1 MRLLILS
8 ALGLIIGSAASA
20 ALAGNPHCGYV
31 AKSYAAPYKAPVYQA
46 PYVAPA
52 YVPPTVVVVPV
63 PYAYEKPVALQGH
76 TYFSYSKAA
85 EPYIPLDAALY
96 FDKGVRL
103 QEQTLSVI
111 QAGREAF
118 ESSLQAKVQADKEVA
133 EAHIAANGMAA
144 FAKEFFAGQARLKE
158 LSLLKSEGSGVLRLT
173 APSTATAVL
182 KTSCVKCHEKY
193 GDWESLDYETQR
205 KIFSRVNHPDPEKR
219 MPRAG
224 DGKEEGEP
232 LSDDAKLLLFP
243 VK

>member
-8 ALGLIIGSAASA
+8 AIGLIIGSAASA

-31 AKSYAAPYKAPVYQA
+31 AKSYAAPYKAPVYQV

-63 PYAYEKPVALQGH
+63 PYAYEKPIALQGGTH
-76 TYFSYSKAA
+76 YTYSKAA
-85 EPYIPLDAALY
+85 EPYQPLDAALY
-96 FDKGVRL
+96 FDKGIRF
-103 QEQTLSVI
+103 QEQAVASL
-111 QAGREAF
+111 QAGQDAF
-118 ESSLQAKVQADKEVA
+118 NSSLQAKIQADKEVA

-158 LSLLKSEGSGVLRLT
+158 LSLLKSQEGVLRLT
-173 APSTATAVL
+173 APTTATAVL

-193 GDWESLDYETQR
+193 SDWESLDYETQR